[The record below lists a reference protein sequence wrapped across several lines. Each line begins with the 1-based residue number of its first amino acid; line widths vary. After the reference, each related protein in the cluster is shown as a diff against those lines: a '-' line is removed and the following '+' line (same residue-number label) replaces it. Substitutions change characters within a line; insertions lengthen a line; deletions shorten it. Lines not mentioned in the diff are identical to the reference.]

1 MMGIDHIDSTSDFAA
16 LRDDWRRLFRISAAT
31 PFRAFEWASAWFD
44 WFGADRRALILRA
57 FAGGELVAILPL
69 YVEDSRMIA
78 MRVTRVG
85 VVGDETGGADHLG
98 LISAPG
104 FESAAARAFVSFLQ
118 DQNRFG
124 IISFGAVDADSKLS
138 NAASDAGFESEIES
152 VCPGI
157 ELAEGW
163 ERVLRS
169 SKRADNFKRRL
180 RKLEAHDGFEF
191 RSVTDPADVGEAF
204 ERFFELHEAR
214 WRAAGGSE
222 LSGHPRLAGFHRD
235 AVGRMAGAGLARF
248 DEIWV
253 EGKCRASVYGL
264 ESAGRFHYFNA
275 GYDLDWA
282 SKSVGLVLIGLSV
295 RSAIERGVD
304 YYDFLRGDEAYKYDW
319 SNRET
324 VLVAARFARRSLPVT
339 ALEAARGA
347 NRAVATAMK
356 RMLPAGLAEVLKAQ
370 KRKLARRRLDAVE
383 PEPET
388 V

>member
-1 MMGIDHIDSTSDFAA
+1 MRIDHVDSTSDLAA
-16 LRDDWRRLFRISAAT
+16 LRDDWQRLFRISGAT
-31 PFRAFEWASAWFD
+31 PFRAFEWAFAWLA
-44 WFGADRRALILRA
+44 WFGADRRALVLRA
-57 FAGGELVAILPL
+57 FSGGEVVAVLPL
-69 YVEDSRMIA
+69 YVEESRTFA
-78 MRVTRVG
+78 MRVSRVG
-85 VVGDETGGADHLG
+85 VIGDETGGADHLG
-98 LISAPG
+98 PISAPG
-104 FESAAARAFVSFLQ
+104 FESAAVRAFLSFLQ
-118 DQNRFG
+118 SKERFG
-124 IISFGAVDADSKLS
+124 IISFGAVDGDSELS
-138 NAASDAGFESEIES
+138 SAASEAGFGSATEA

-163 ERVLRS
+163 ESVLRS

-191 RSVTDPADVGEAF
+191 RSVTDPAEVSDAF

-235 AVGRMAGAGLARF
+235 AVRRMAEAGLVRF
-248 DEIWV
+248 DEIWA

-264 ESAGRFHYFNA
+264 ESTGRFHYFNA

-295 RSAIERGVD
+295 RSAVERGVG

-324 VLVAARFARRSLPVT
+324 CLVRARYARRSLPVA
-339 ALEAARGA
+339 ALELARGA
-347 NRAVATAMK
+347 NLAAAAAMK
-356 RMLPAGLAEVLKAQ
+356 RMLPAGLAELIKAQ
-370 KRKLARRRLDAVE
+370 KRKLARRRLGAVE
-383 PEPET
+383 PEPGT